1 MASEQKIHVNTL
13 LLYGGLDLSNPF
25 TGRYFVNEI
34 EGDDESLMA
43 KLLFPHAYKL
53 GEQDLEEDYH
63 WVWEGTYYPADEVI
77 KTLRTEGISLLQK
90 KYECNDIEFLHQLR
104 RWLNFIEFMRE
115 QERNLN
121 EPCRIIV
128 HVATW

>member
-1 MASEQKIHVNTL
+1 MDSEQKIHVNAL
-13 LLYGGLDLSNPF
+13 LLYGGLNLSNPF
-25 TGRYFVNEI
+25 TGSYFVNEI

-53 GEQDLEEDYH
+53 GKRDLEDDF
-63 WVWEGTYYPADEVI
+63 VWERTYYPVDEVI

-90 KYECNDIEFLHQLR
+90 KYECNDVEFLRQLR

>member
-1 MASEQKIHVNTL
+1 MMASEQKIHVNTL
-13 LLYGGLDLSNPF
+13 LLYGGLNLSNPF
-25 TGRYFVNEI
+25 TGSYFVNEI

-53 GEQDLEEDYH
+53 GERDLEDDF
-63 WVWEGTYYPADEVI
+63 VWEGTYYPVDEVI

-90 KYECNDIEFLHQLR
+90 KYECNDVEFLRQLR

-128 HVATW
+128 HVTTW